1 MLSIKNNLFKANSD
15 DSIKKGEAILGGAV
29 IGAGVGAVGG
39 AIYGYNQAQNEIQ
52 KVPIE
57 SVTLT
62 YKEPMYET
70 KEIGKIPKDQYVRTW
85 FGWYS
90 SNVDFTP
97 SDPVYEKV
105 PVKDANGNV
114 VYKEVTKTF
123 TDHGKPIVNYYTQQV
138 KEPVFQGYSQIVIT
152 DYDYDCYYHEHYD
165 GTMHEHCKEEV
176 RGYWVRVYPKV
187 DYKIIDTYQVPTV
200 EFEHGVDVAGKVM
213 TGMAI
218 GAGLGAVLGGVI
230 GAVVH
235 SISQMEKSKN
245 ENNK

>member
-1 MLSIKNNLFKANSD
+1 M
-15 DSIKKGEAILGGAV
+15 
-29 IGAGVGAVGG
+29 
-39 AIYGYNQAQNEIQ
+39 
-52 KVPIE
+52 PIE

-70 KEIGKIPKDQYVRTW
+70 KKIGKIPKDQYVRTW

-97 SDPVYEKV
+97 SEPVYEFTPSDPVYEFTPSEPVYEKV

-123 TDHGKPIVNYYTQQV
+123 TGHGEPIVNYYTQQV
-138 KEPVFQGYSQIVIT
+138 KEPVFQGYSQRVIT
-152 DYDYDCYYHEHYD
+152 DYDYECYYHEHYD
-165 GTMHEHCKEEV
+165 GNDGTMHLHCKEEV
-176 RGYWVRVYPKV
+176 RGYWVRFYPKV

-213 TGMAI
+213 TGTVI